1 VQRHGKTRQRKQ
13 RWLCLACGRC
23 FVWKNTLNK
32 HLRKRIWFERW
43 IVEGYTLRQLAAQS
57 GHSISTLRRIIEHW
71 LQRPP
76 PNRIELSTYRYL
88 LFDGTFID
96 QRKGVFAVMDSE
108 RFTVIHGAPEMA
120 EGPAHLHPFC
130 SALVHRGL
138 VPISATVDGN
148 PHLMRILRLLW
159 PEILIQRC
167 LVHIQRQGLS
177 WCRQH
182 PKRTDAKHL
191 RALFLQVMSL
201 HTISYRDCF
210 LSQVHAWERRY
221 GCHIARSA
229 EKGWVFSDLKR
240 ARSMLLSAL
249 PDMFRYLDD
258 PLIAKSTNALE
269 GYFARL
275 KHKYRQHRGLAQR
288 HREAY
293 FRWYLHLCPR

>member
-1 VQRHGKTRQRKQ
+1 MQRHGKTRQQKQ

-43 IVEGYTLRQLAAQS
+43 IIEGYTLRQLAIHS

-76 PNRIELSTYRYL
+76 PNRTELSTYRYL

-96 QRKGVFAVMDSE
+96 QRKGVFAVMNTE
-108 RFTVIHGAPEMA
+108 RFTVIQGAPEMT

-130 SALVHRGL
+130 STLLQSGL
-138 VPISATVDGN
+138 VPTSATTDGN
-148 PHLMRILRLLW
+148 PHLIRILRLLW

-201 HTISYRDCF
+201 HTISDRDRF
-210 LSQVHAWERRY
+210 LCELHAWERHY
-221 GCHIARSA
+221 GRHIARSP

-275 KHKYRQHRGLAQR
+275 KQKYRQHRGLAQR